1 MATVSDT
8 GICREGAIVPPRGSP
23 SGATWVAIGRYVG
36 RHRALRGSP
45 SYRHVGCH
53 RALRGSPSGATWV
66 AIVPPRGLPSGATWV
81 AIVPPRGSPSGA
93 TWVAVVPLTWGV
105 QRLQLFWLVG
115 NGKTNSFSSFPA
127 AFFPSAT
134 VVTIANIFMFF
145 IYRFFAQLFLHRIK
159 DKPDTNKQQSNRFNN
174 SDNSQK
180 SILTPN
186 KRDGIYRREVCKVSR
201 PLASLKIT
209 FKISARSASNAVKT

>member
-1 MATVSDT
+1 MQDFFNMAISHGNSERHWHMQRRCHRT
-8 GICREGAIVPPRGSP
+8 
-23 SGATWVAIGRYVG
+23 ATWVAIGRYV
-36 RHRALRGSP
+36 RCRR
-45 SYRHVGCH
+45 
-53 RALRGSPSGATWV
+53 T
-66 AIVPPRGLPSGATWV
+66 ATWV

>member
-8 GICREGAIVPPRGSP
+8 GICREGAIVPPRG
-23 SGATWVAIGRYVG
+23 
-36 RHRALRGSP
+36 LP

-53 RALRGSPSGATWV
+53 RALRG
-66 AIVPPRGLPSGATWV
+66 LPSYRHVGRHRT
-81 AIVPPRGSPSGA
+81 A
-93 TWVAVVPLTWGV
+93 TWVAVVPSREVPSHRLRGV
-105 QRLQLFWLVG
+105 FNASR
-115 NGKTNSFSSFPA
+115 KTNSFSSFPA
-127 AFFPSAT
+127 AFFPSVT
-134 VVTIANIFMFF
+134 VVTIANIFMLF

-186 KRDGIYRREVCKVSR
+186 KRDGIYRREVCKASR